1 MDIKACRTATINA
14 TKWLLSQQ
22 NTDGSMRPVE
32 LGVAT
37 YHRVPFAL
45 AVMGQSERAARL
57 CGWISAN
64 ALDEDGDLTLVYPR
78 QGLHKRFYPI
88 ANAWVIM
95 GAQITGNFR
104 ISAPSL
110 GFLTSLQHP
119 QSGGFIQGGPDA
131 GLDSE
136 QDAMT
141 TATAGLACLYGG
153 QFDAAQ
159 RAGDYLVGLLEAQ
172 PANAARLAFVTRKGA
187 EVVRDYPEEMVES
200 YAITVGKTEQ
210 WYHVPGL
217 AAGFLARLSESTGDD
232 LYLAAA
238 GQYLTMAD
246 SCGNDRYTFDTSP
259 LFGWGAAVL
268 HSVSGN
274 TNFRR
279 IAGAVADGMLELQLA
294 NGSWLKGSMGEDE
307 ESDVVD
313 ATAEGIIAL
322 TAILQAMASGE

>member
-22 NTDGSMRPVE
+22 DPDGSMRPVE

-37 YHRVPFAL
+37 YHRAPFAL
-45 AVMGQSERAARL
+45 AIMGQSERAARL

-64 ALDEDGDLTLVYPR
+64 AIDEDGDLTLVYPR

-88 ANAWVIM
+88 ANSWVLM
-95 GAQITGNFR
+95 GAQVTGSFR
-104 ISAPSL
+104 VSAPSL

-131 GLDSE
+131 ALDSE

-141 TATAGLACLYGG
+141 TATAGLACLYAG
-153 QFDAAQ
+153 QFDVAQ
-159 RAGDYLVGLLEAQ
+159 KAGDYLVRLLEAQ
-172 PANAARLAFVTRKGA
+172 PANTARLVFVTRKGV
-187 EVVRDYPEEMVES
+187 EIVRDYPEERSEW

-217 AAGFLARLSESTGDD
+217 AAGFLARLSEVTGNDD
-232 LYLAAA
+232 YLGVA

-246 SCGNDRYTFDTSP
+246 SCGSDRYTFGTSP

-268 HSVSGN
+268 YSVSGN

>member
-1 MDIKACRTATINA
+1 MDIKACRTATISA

-22 NTDGSMRPVE
+22 NPDGSMRPVE
-32 LGVAT
+32 RGAAT

-88 ANAWVIM
+88 ANSWVLM

-104 ISAPSL
+104 ISAPAL
-110 GFLTSLQHP
+110 GFLTFLQHP
-119 QSGGFIQGGPDA
+119 QSGGFIQGGPEA

-153 QFDAAQ
+153 QFDVAQ
-159 RAGDYLVGLLEAQ
+159 RAGDYLVALLEAQ
-172 PANAARLAFVTRKGA
+172 PANAARLVYVTHKGS
-187 EVVRDYPEEMVES
+187 EIVRDYPEEELER
-200 YAITVGKTEQ
+200 YAITVGKAEQ

-217 AAGFLARLSESTGDD
+217 VAGFLARLSEATGDD
-232 LYLAAA
+232 SYLGAA

-246 SCGNDRYTFDTSP
+246 SCGTDRYSYETSP
-259 LFGWGAAVL
+259 LLGWGAAVL
-268 HSVSGN
+268 YAVSGN
-274 TNFRR
+274 GNFRR
-279 IAGAVADGMLELQLA
+279 IAGAVADAMLDQQLA

-322 TAILQAMASGE
+322 TAVLQAMAAGE